1 MYKIKALRRYVKSD
15 FKFINQSNNK
25 IGINFFHIGI
35 LFLASAPTI
44 SFLLLTIASIL
55 GSLNRTDQYFLDKYN
70 RPFIVAS
77 LLMIINCILIYIK
90 ADLYNIKN
98 PYLAWIGLLNW
109 LPFFWCFWSFQ
120 IYLSNSQLREQTAKY
135 FLLGSFPVL
144 FSGFTQYFLNWYGPY
159 EFINKLIIWY
169 QRPLSEGSGITG
181 LFNNYNY
188 AGAWLSITLP
198 LIIGFLIKKEKNI
211 TVRLLNLIVV
221 FLFIYMIIL
230 TTSRNA
236 LLSVIFTIFL
246 LIPIRKFKFYFILLF
261 FGLGILIIN
270 FLSNASLNIYNNVY
284 QFLPSTL
291 FDKLSLNNLSDI
303 SSFPRVEVWIKTI
316 ELIKSNL
323 FIGYGGGSFSNL
335 YILSNGAFEGMQHS
349 HNLILE
355 IAFNYGLPSSILII
369 TGMIFIFFKST
380 KRFSLNKFKDRIK
393 INNLNQFDEAW
404 ITSFIIFFFM
414 HMFDITYFDG
424 RVSLLIWIILA
435 GMRQIIRE
443 KNI

>member
-1 MYKIKALRRYVKSD
+1 MNKIKALRRYFKSD
-15 FKFINQSNNK
+15 FKSINKSNNK
-25 IGINFFHIGI
+25 IGINLFHIGI

-44 SFLLLTIASIL
+44 SFFLLTIASIL
-55 GSLNRTDQYFLDKYN
+55 GSLNRSDQYFLDKYN
-70 RPFIVAS
+70 RPFIFAS

-90 ADLYNIKN
+90 ADSFNILN

-120 IYLSNSQLREQTAKY
+120 IYLSNSQLRSQAAKY
-135 FLLGSFPVL
+135 FLIGSFPVI

-159 EFINKLIIWY
+159 EFLNKLIIWY

-188 AGAWLSITLP
+188 AGSWLGITLP
-198 LIIGFLIKKEKNI
+198 LIVGFLIKKDKNNTI
-211 TVRLLNLIVV
+211 RLLNLIVV
-221 FLFIYMIIL
+221 VLFIYMIIL

-246 LIPIRKFKFYFILLF
+246 LIPFRRFRFYFILLF
-261 FGLGILIIN
+261 VGLGIFITN
-270 FLSNASLNIYNNVY
+270 FFSNSSLNIHNGIYH
-284 QFLPSTL
+284 FLPSTL
-291 FDKLSLNNLSDI
+291 FDKLSLNNLSNI
-303 SSFPRVEVWIKTI
+303 SSFPRIELWIKTI

-335 YILSNGAFEGMQHS
+335 YTLSDGAFDGMQHS

-369 TGMIFIFFKST
+369 TGMIYIFFKST
-380 KRFSLNKFKDRIK
+380 KRFSLIKFKDRIK
-393 INNLNQFDEAW
+393 IDNLQQFDEAW

-424 RVSLLIWIILA
+424 RISLLIWIILA

-443 KNI
+443 KQI